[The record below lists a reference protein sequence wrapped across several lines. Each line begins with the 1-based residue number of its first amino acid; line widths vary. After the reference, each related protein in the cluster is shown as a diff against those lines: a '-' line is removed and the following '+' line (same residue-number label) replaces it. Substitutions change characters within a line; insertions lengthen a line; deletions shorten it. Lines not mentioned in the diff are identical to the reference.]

1 MKDKYKI
8 DPDITKAETLP
19 STFYKNSSVFELIKN
34 KIFLKS
40 WQWVGDS
47 DSVKEKNSVYPMVIL
62 EDYLTE
68 PIVLTKDENDII
80 HCLTNVCTHRGNIL
94 VFEPGKSKKLIC
106 MYHGRR
112 FNNSGEFEFM
122 PEFNQ
127 AKNFPRPCD
136 NLHKFPLVKWGKL
149 LFAGLNP
156 IFEFQKVIDRMN
168 ERIGFLPIEKF
179 EPDSTLS
186 KDFTINAHWA
196 LYCDNYL
203 EGFHVPFVHK
213 DLNEVLDYEN
223 YDTEIYDYF
232 NLQIGY
238 ASGDEDCFV
247 FPKNHTDS
255 GKKIAAYYYWIFPNL
270 MLNIYPWGIS
280 VNLVKPQAISH
291 TKIIFRSYVFDESK
305 LNIGASGDL
314 DKVEME
320 DEYVVQNVQKG
331 VNSSFYKT
339 GRFSPTKEKGVH
351 HFHNLISNFI
361 NKK

>member
-1 MKDKYKI
+1 MNKI
-8 DPDITKAETLP
+8 FIDSDITKAETLP
-19 STFYKNSSVFELIKN
+19 ASFYKNSKTFELLKD
-34 KIFLKS
+34 KLFLKS
-40 WQWVGDS
+40 WQWIGDE
-47 DSVKEKNSVYPMVIL
+47 KIINKNSAYPITLL
-62 EDYLTE
+62 ENYLTE
-68 PIVLTKDENDII
+68 PILLTRSEDEKIN
-80 HCLTNVCTHRGNIL
+80 CVSNVCSHRGNIL
-94 VFEPGKSKKLIC
+94 IDEPVKTKKIIC
-106 MYHGRR
+106 KYHGRR
-112 FNNSGEFEFM
+112 FNNRGGFEYM
-122 PEFNQ
+122 PEFD
-127 AKNFPRPCD
+127 KTLNFPRECD
-136 NLHKFPLVKWGKL
+136 NLHRFPLINWHGL
-149 LFAGLNP
+149 LFVGLNP
-156 IFEFQKVIDRMN
+156 LFDLNDVLNKIED
-168 ERIGFLPIEKF
+168 RIGFLPLNKLLIQE
-179 EPDSTLS
+179 SLS
-186 KDFTINAHWA
+186 KNYEIDAHWA

-238 ASGDEDCFV
+238 ATGEEDCFA
-247 FPKNHTDS
+247 FPKEHVDN

-270 MLNIYPWGIS
+270 MLNVYPWGIS

-305 LNIGASGDL
+305 LNMGASGDL

>member
-1 MKDKYKI
+1 MNKVFI
-8 DPDITKAETLP
+8 DSDITKAETLP
-19 STFYKNSSVFELIKN
+19 ASFYKNPETFELLKD
-34 KIFLKS
+34 KLFLKS
-40 WQWVGDS
+40 WQWIGD
-47 DSVKEKNSVYPMVIL
+47 ENIINKNSAYPITLL
-62 EDYLTE
+62 ENYLTE
-68 PIVLTKDENDII
+68 PILLTRSEDKKINCIS
-80 HCLTNVCTHRGNIL
+80 NVCSHRGNIL
-94 VFEPGKSKKLIC
+94 IDEPVKAKKIIC
-106 MYHGRR
+106 KYHGRR
-112 FNNSGEFEFM
+112 FNNEGEFEYM
-122 PEFNQ
+122 PEFD
-127 AKNFPRPCD
+127 KTLNFPRECD
-136 NLHKFPLVKWGKL
+136 NLHRFPLINWHGL
-149 LFAGLNP
+149 LFVGLNP
-156 IFEFQKVIDRMN
+156 SFDLNDVLNQIED
-168 ERIGFLPIEKF
+168 RIGFLPLNKLSLQE
-179 EPDSTLS
+179 SLS
-186 KDFTINAHWA
+186 KNYEIDAHWA

-238 ASGDEDCFV
+238 ASGDEDCFA
-247 FPKNHTDS
+247 FPKDHIDS
-255 GKKIAAYYYWIFPNL
+255 GKKIAAYYYWVFPNL

-291 TKIIFRSYVFDESK
+291 TKIIFRSYVFDTSK
-305 LNIGASGDL
+305 LNMGASGDL